1 MPGAYIGNA
10 TTKTIIYTPPSG
22 EAVIWEKLQNWAE
35 FLNAESPLD
44 SLIRLAVAHYQ
55 FEAIH
60 PFDDGNGRTGRVLNI
75 LYLVD
80 QKLLDLP
87 ILHLNR
93 YLIEKKSE
101 YYARLLG
108 VTEKEDWQS

>member
-1 MPGAYIGNA
+1 M
-10 TTKTIIYTPPSG
+10 
-22 EAVIWEKLQNWAE
+22 
-35 FLNAESPLD
+35 
-44 SLIRLAVAHYQ
+44 AHYQ
-55 FEAIH
+55 FGAIH

-108 VTEKEDWQS
+108 VTEKEDWQSWILFSLEAIAETAQ